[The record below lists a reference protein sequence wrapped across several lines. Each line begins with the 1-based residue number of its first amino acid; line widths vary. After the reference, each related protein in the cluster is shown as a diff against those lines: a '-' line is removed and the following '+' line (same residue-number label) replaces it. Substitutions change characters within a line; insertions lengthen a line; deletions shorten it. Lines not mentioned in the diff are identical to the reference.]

1 MKKIITIFASLF
13 LGLSLGAQGFKSQN
27 GGNGKDL
34 ALARQYFKDQA
45 YEKVIDRLEDRG
57 KTSNQPEV
65 YELLFDSY
73 LELEKYRSAIRLSR
87 DWANRIPARRA
98 VFQVDEYFLHLQ
110 KEDEKDAGKLFIQI
124 DEALKKNP
132 GQAYAYGKAFSDRG
146 YPKQALAVYQ
156 EALRHNSNM
165 NFDYQMA
172 LLYGELGD
180 IPNMHLMYLQMVERT
195 PGYLATVKSFLA
207 RSIQPGVKDENLD
220 KLKQEIVS
228 RIQKG
233 APKRFNELLIHIFS
247 QEGNFRAA
255 FTQLRALDRQEKL
268 QGNEISN
275 LAKLAFNSDDFN
287 LAIRIYDYEKK
298 KGPENPFYQ
307 SAVIGWL
314 GARKKS
320 LESELANSEAWEA
333 LAEDFEIH
341 QQEFRGDPYQA
352 EITLPLS
359 AIYAY
364 RLQKPDTAEALLR
377 SLFGKSWIGPEDQA
391 LAQIAY
397 ADLLLFTGKRWDAIL
412 YYKRAER
419 ALDQSVIGQEAKFKR
434 AKAAY
439 FVGDFEWAQGIFSVL
454 KESTSKL
461 IANDA
466 MQYSLLITD
475 NMALDSTTDALEAY
489 ARADFYYYRE
499 MYDSALVILEAL
511 NTGYSDHPIADE
523 SLFLR
528 GLIKEQQNQLGE
540 AIEIWQELVD
550 LHGEDILADDALFRI
565 GRGQE
570 ELLNKEA
577 AMLAY
582 EQLFTV
588 HVDSFYASEARK
600 AYRRLRGDALN

>member
-1 MKKIITIFASLF
+1 MKHLLRIFLCTFISWSL
-13 LGLSLGAQGFKSQN
+13 SAQVVRTESN
-27 GGNGKDL
+27 GSGQEL

-45 YEKVIDRLEDRG
+45 YEKVIDRLEDLG

-65 YELLFDSY
+65 YNLLFDSY

-87 DWANRIPARRA
+87 DWANRIPARKA
-98 VFQVDEYFLHLQ
+98 VFQVDEYFLHLLR
-110 KEDEKDAGKLFIQI
+110 EDLKDAEKLQEQI
-124 DEALKKNP
+124 NGALQRNP
-132 GQAYAYGKAFSDRG
+132 SQAYAYGKAFSDRG
-146 YPKQALAVYQ
+146 YPKQALQVYQ
-156 EALRHNSNM
+156 EALRKNPNM

-172 LLYGELGD
+172 LIYGELGD
-180 IPNMHLMYLQMVERT
+180 IPNMHLMYLQMVDRT
-195 PGYLATVKSFLA
+195 PGYLTTVKSFLA
-207 RSIQPGVKDENLD
+207 RSIQPGVPDENLE
-220 KLKQEIVS
+220 KLKEEIVR
-228 RIQKG
+228 RIQNG

-255 FTQLRALDRQEKL
+255 FTQLRALDRQGKL

-275 LAKLAFNSDDFN
+275 LAKLAFNGEDYS
-287 LAIRIYDYEKK
+287 LATRIYNYERE

-314 GARKKS
+314 QSRKRS
-320 LESELANSEAWEA
+320 LEAENANREAWA
-333 LAEDFEIH
+333 SLATDYEIY
-341 QQEFRGDPYQA
+341 QQVFRGDPYQA

-364 RLQKPDTAEALLR
+364 RLQNTDTAEALLT
-377 SLFGKSWIGPEDQA
+377 SLFGKAWIGPDDQA

-528 GLIKEQQNQLGE
+528 GMIKEQQNDLAAGIKLWE
-540 AIEIWQELVD
+540 ELVEA
-550 LHGEDILADDALFRI
+550 HGDDILADDALFRI
-565 GRGQE
+565 GKGYE
-570 ELLNKEA
+570 ELGNKEA

-582 EQLFTV
+582 EQLFTI

-600 AYRRLRGDALN
+600 AYRRLRGDAIN